1 MSRKTF
7 GAAFLE
13 GLAGVLRQ
21 EPGLSLMGS
30 GFLGHTQRDL
40 DKALFEEFSAR
51 IFEPPVSESALASLG
66 VGAALAGHR
75 MLIHFGTAGFALE
88 AWNQLV
94 HEAGVAR
101 YMSGGQVSVP
111 LTFHAH
117 HGMRPAG
124 APQHSSSPQA
134 MLANCP
140 GIEVVL
146 PSTPADVKGL
156 IRTALLSDNPTFV
169 FNHPRLLGLE
179 GEVPDQDY
187 AIPFGVADVKRAG
200 RDVTVV
206 ATSHTVQEALK
217 AADVLAGEGIEV
229 EVVDPRTAVPLDVD
243 GICASVRRTGRLVT
257 VDETAQMCSIGSEIA
272 AAVAERAF
280 DALKAPIGRIAR
292 LPVPTP
298 FSPPLE
304 EAARPTAARIAA
316 TVRKTVGGKT
326 GGGKTGG

>member
-1 MSRKTF
+1 MSKKTF

-13 GLAGVLRQ
+13 GIAGVMREDPNLT
-21 EPGLSLMGS
+21 LMGS

-40 DKALFEEFSAR
+40 DKALFDEFGRR
-51 IFEPPVSESALASLG
+51 IFEPPVSESAVASLG

-101 YMSGGQVSVP
+101 YMSGGQVTVP

-140 GIEVVL
+140 GIEIVL

-156 IRTALLSDNPTFV
+156 IRTALLSDNPTFF
-169 FNHPRLLGLE
+169 FNHPRLLRIE
-179 GEVPDQDY
+179 GEVPDGNY
-187 AIPFGVADVKRAG
+187 AVPFGVADVKRPG
-200 RDVTVV
+200 RDVTIV
-206 ATSHTVQEALK
+206 ATSHTVQEALA
-217 AADVLAGEGIEV
+217 AADMLSKDGIEA
-229 EVVDPRTAVPLDVD
+229 EVVDPRTAVPLDVE

-272 AAVAERAF
+272 AAVAEHAF
-280 DALKAPIGRIAR
+280 DALRAPISRVAR
-292 LPVPTP
+292 LPIPTP

-304 EAARPTAARIAA
+304 EAARPTAERIAA
-316 TVRKTVGGKT
+316 AARKTVSPR
-326 GGGKTGG
+326 